1 MTIHLPPLR
10 TRKGD
15 VSLLIGY
22 FVDIF
27 NEKLK
32 KKVEGP
38 SSDAMA
44 MLMGYDWPGNVREL
58 ENVIERAVLLS
69 TGRWITPGELPP
81 ELVDGRDVSREISIG
96 GSLSIKKASRDLQRN
111 LIVKALKATNGN
123 RTQAARLLEISRP
136 MLISKIKEYGLS

>member
-1 MTIHLPPLR
+1 
-10 TRKGD
+10 
-15 VSLLIGY
+15 
-22 FVDIF
+22 
-27 NEKLK
+27 
-32 KKVEGP
+32 VEAP

-69 TGRWITPGELPP
+69 TGRWITPGELPSGLVHQ
-81 ELVDGRDVSREISIG
+81 ELPTREIYLG
-96 GSLSIKKASRDLQRN
+96 ESLSIKKASRDLQRN
-111 LIVKALKATNGN
+111 LIAKALKATDGN